1 MAKGIHTVSPVF
13 QPHVARDHSK
23 KSANKANALFGV
35 LLPATFVVG
44 VIAGMSFLSTVHEE
58 NKELLT
64 MQLTDAKKAVVLADS
79 STNLAV
85 HVANYY
91 GQPDQVSKRDLTLL
105 LNEANQNH
113 QVDIVTASSDSTV
126 VALNG
131 KQLHLP
137 FQWQP

>member
-1 MAKGIHTVSPVF
+1 MAKGIHSVSPVF
-13 QPHVARDHSK
+13 QHRIGNEPQARPTK
-23 KSANKANALFGV
+23 KANTLFGI

-44 VIAGMSFLSTVHEE
+44 VVAGMSFLTTVHEE

-64 MQLTDAKKAVVLADS
+64 MQLSDAKKALVAADS

-91 GQPDQVSKRDLTLL
+91 GQPDQVSKRDLNLL
-105 LNEANQNH
+105 LEQAARTQ
-113 QVDIVTASSDSTV
+113 QVEVVTAGSDYTV
-126 VALNG
+126 VSVNG